1 MQINDSIHGFRI
13 NNIRHI
19 EEIKA
24 DLYEMIHEKTGAR
37 TMWLKRDDEN
47 KTFSIA
53 FKTTPVDDTGVFHIL
68 EHSVLN
74 GSKRYPVREP
84 FVYLLKGSLQTFL
97 NAMTYPDKTVYPV
110 SSRND
115 KDFINLMRV
124 YLDAVFY
131 PNVLS
136 DPNIFY
142 QEGWHYEL
150 NDAKDDPI
158 YKGVVFNEMK
168 GAFSSPDGLRSRYM
182 MHSLFPDTCYGN
194 ESGGDPEHITDL
206 TYEQF
211 CNAHR
216 KHYSPGNSYIILDG
230 DMDIDRVLGIINDE
244 YLSRFDADGEVT
256 VIEKQPAVMADPVTI
271 EFEVS
276 PKESGEGKAQT
287 AYGYVIGDFND
298 YEKIM
303 AFSLISSVLCGTNE
317 SPLKKAIL
325 SRGLAEDISFDVQDG
340 ILQPFVEIDVI
351 NTDLEKDAEIYR
363 TIREELERIVRE
375 GLDKEELEATLNQ
388 REFKAKERDFG
399 GAPKGLVFALTAL
412 DSWLYDG
419 DPVDSICFDRLF
431 EELRKKI
438 GTSYYEDLISELI
451 LNSRHCAKILLKPS
465 NVLGQ
470 KKAEHE
476 KEKLLQI
483 ASKWSET
490 DREELTQMNRKLQK
504 WQAEEDTP
512 EQKATLPALHLEDL
526 KKTPT
531 EYPLEVCT
539 HNGSNTVLKHDCDTN
554 GISYVTLNVEAD
566 DLQLQEYTALV
577 QMLSLLG
584 KLKTEHY
591 DPLTL
596 NRIMRSILGD
606 FGASFSPAMTYHS
619 QNQKNNITISWSS
632 LHRND
637 EEAVRL
643 IKEIIYT
650 TDFSDPQAI
659 RDVLKQNVF
668 ALEQGFINAGH
679 SLALQR
685 AAAHSSPLAVVS
697 EYAAGYEAYRYLKD
711 LDENWEEKKDAFLKK
726 LEELQKK
733 LFIKERYMLSVAGED
748 MPSIVKAILDDAP
761 NGSVGET
768 VEKKPLEHRREGIAV
783 PANISYAAKNS
794 SLRNEISDLGIMYV
808 ISNILSYD
816 YLWNNIRVKGGAY
829 GCGFRCGF
837 AKSANFYSYRDPN
850 PANSLKIYREV
861 TEYLRDF
868 CGREG
873 DIENYVVGTTGDFD
887 PLLSVKSAIRASDLE
902 YLMEISLQ
910 DKQEILNQILGADRE
925 KIKEAIAL
933 FEKMNLDD
941 NVCVIGN
948 RDALEKCRDQ
958 LDVIFDLNQ
967 KQA

>member
-1 MQINDSIHGFRI
+1 MQINDTIHGFKI

-24 DLYEMIHEKTGAR
+24 DLYEMIHEQTGAK
-37 TMWLKRDDEN
+37 TIWLKRDDEN

-84 FVYLLKGSLQTFL
+84 FVDLLKGSLQTFL

-110 SSRND
+110 SSRNN

-136 DPNIFY
+136 NPNIFY

-150 NDAKDDPI
+150 NEPKEDPI

-211 CNAHR
+211 CNAHK
-216 KHYSPGNSYIILDG
+216 KHYSPSNSYIVLDG
-230 DMDIDRVLGIINDE
+230 DMDIEQILGIINDE
-244 YLSRFDADGEVT
+244 YLSHFNSEGEVT

-271 EFEVS
+271 EFEIS
-276 PKESGEGKAQT
+276 PEQDGEGKAQMS
-287 AYGYVIGDFND
+287 YGYVVGDFND

-325 SRGLAEDISFDVQDG
+325 SKGLAEDISFDIQDG

-351 NTDLEKDAEIYR
+351 NADLENEEEIYR
-363 TIREELERIVRE
+363 TIREELERTVRE

-399 GAPKGLVFALTAL
+399 GAPKGLVFAITAL

-431 EELRKKI
+431 DELRKKI
-438 GTSYYEDLISELI
+438 STSYYEDLINDLI
-451 LNSRHCAKILLKPS
+451 LNSRHCAKVLLKPS

-476 KEKLLQI
+476 KEKLLSI
-483 ASKWSET
+483 ASTWSDK
-490 DREELTQMNRKLQK
+490 DRENLAEMNRRLQK

-531 EYPLEVCT
+531 EYPLEVCL
-539 HNGSNTVLKHDCDTN
+539 HNGTNTVLKHSNDTD
-554 GISYVTLNVEAD
+554 GISYVTLNIEAD
-566 DLQLQEYTALV
+566 DLQLQEYTVLV
-577 QMLSLLG
+577 QLLSYLG

-596 NRIMRSILGD
+596 SRLMKSILGD
-606 FGASFSPAMTYHS
+606 FSGSFSPSVTYHTH
-619 QNQKNNITISWSS
+619 NQKNVASISWSC

-637 EEAVRL
+637 DEAVRL
-643 IKEIIYT
+643 IKEILYT
-650 TDFSDPQAI
+650 TDFSDKKAV
-659 RDVLKQNVF
+659 RDILKQNIF
-668 ALEQGFINAGH
+668 IMEQGFINAGH
-679 SLALQR
+679 SFALQR
-685 AAAHSSPLAVVS
+685 AAAHCSSLAIVS
-697 EYAAGYEAYRYLKD
+697 ENAGGYEAYRYLKD
-711 LDENWEEKKDAFLKK
+711 LDESWDEKANAFIAK
-726 LEELQKK
+726 LEDLKKK
-733 LFIKERYMLSVAGED
+733 LFIKERYTVSVASED
-748 MPSIVKAILDDAP
+748 MPAIVKALLDDAP
-761 NGSVGET
+761 KGTVGKT
-768 VEKKPLEHRREGIAV
+768 TEKKPLDHKREGIAV
-783 PANISYAAKNS
+783 PANISYAAKS
-794 SLRNEISDLGIMYV
+794 SALRDDIKDLGIMYV
-808 ISNILSYD
+808 ISNILTFD

-850 PANSLKIYREV
+850 PANSLKIYRDV
-861 TEYLRDF
+861 TEYLKEF

-873 DIENYVVGTTGDFD
+873 DIENYIVGTTGDFD
-887 PLLSVKSAIRASDLE
+887 PLLSAKGAIRASDLE
-902 YLMEISLQ
+902 YLMEISLE
-910 DKQEILNQILGADRE
+910 DKQEILNQILSADRE
-925 KIKEAIAL
+925 KIKEAIRL
-933 FEKMNLDD
+933 FEKMNEED

-958 LDVIFDLNQ
+958 LDEIFDLSQ
-967 KQA
+967 KA

>member
-1 MQINDSIHGFRI
+1 MQINDMMHGFRI
-13 NNIRHI
+13 TNIRHV

-24 DLYEMIHEKTGAR
+24 DLYEMIHEQTGAKAI
-37 TMWLKRDDEN
+37 WLKRDDEN

-84 FVYLLKGSLQTFL
+84 FVDLLKGSLQTFL

-110 SSRND
+110 SSRNN

-124 YLDAVFY
+124 YLDAAFH

-136 DPNIFY
+136 NPNIFY

-150 NDAKDDPI
+150 NDPKEDPI

-216 KHYSPGNSYIILDG
+216 KHYSPGNSFIILDG
-230 DMDIDRVLGIINDE
+230 DMDIDQVLGIIDEE
-244 YLSRFDADGEVT
+244 YLSGFSKEGEVT
-256 VIEKQPAVMADPVTI
+256 VIEKQEAVMADPVMV

-276 PKESGEGKAQT
+276 PEESGEGKAQT
-287 AYGYVIGDFND
+287 SYGYVIGDFKD

-303 AFSLISSVLCGTNE
+303 ALSLISSVLCGTNE

-325 SRGLAEDISFDVQDG
+325 SKGLAEDISFDVQDG

-351 NTDLEKDAEIYR
+351 NTDLEKEEEIYA
-363 TIREELERIVRE
+363 TIRKELEKAVRD

-412 DSWLYDG
+412 DSWLYGG

-431 EELRKKI
+431 SELRKKI

-451 LNSRHCAKILLKPS
+451 LNSRHCAKVLLKPS

-476 KEKLLQI
+476 KEKLLDI
-483 ASKWSET
+483 AKTWSEK
-490 DREELTQMNRKLQK
+490 DREELVEMNRKLQT

-531 EYPLEVCT
+531 EYPLEVCH
-539 HNGSNTVLKHDCDTN
+539 HNGTNTVLKHNNDTD
-554 GISYVTLNVEAD
+554 GITYVTLNAEAD
-566 DLQLQEYTALV
+566 DLELQEYTVLV
-577 QMLSLLG
+577 QLLSYLG

-596 NRIMRSILGD
+596 SRLMKSILGD
-606 FGASFSPAMTYHS
+606 FAASFSPSATYHS
-619 QNQKNNITISWSS
+619 QIQKNVISVSWSC

-637 EEAVRL
+637 EEAVKL
-643 IKEIIYT
+643 IKEILYT
-650 TDFSDPQAI
+650 TDFSDRQAI
-659 RDVLKQNVF
+659 RDILKQNIF
-668 ALEQGFINAGH
+668 IMEQGFINAGH

-685 AAAHSSPLAVVS
+685 AAAHCSSLAVVS
-697 EYAAGYEAYRYLKD
+697 EHSAGYEAYRYLKD
-711 LDENWEEKKDAFLKK
+711 LDDSWDERADAFVAK
-726 LEELQKK
+726 LEELKK
-733 LFIKERYMLSVAGED
+733 RIFIKERYTVSVASED
-748 MPSIVKAILDDAP
+748 MPAIVKALLDDAP
-761 NGSVGET
+761 NGTIGET
-768 VEKKPLEHRREGIAV
+768 TEKKPLDHKREGIAV
-783 PANISYAAKNS
+783 PANISYAAKSS
-794 SLRNEISDLGIMYV
+794 SLRDDIKDLGIMYV
-808 ISNILSYD
+808 ISNILTFD

-837 AKSANFYSYRDPN
+837 SKSANFYSYRDPN
-850 PANSLKIYREV
+850 PANSLKIYGDV
-861 TEYLRDF
+861 TEYLKEF

-873 DIENYVVGTTGDFD
+873 DIENYIVGTTGDFD

-910 DKQEILNQILGADRE
+910 DKQEILNQILSADRE
-925 KIKEAIAL
+925 KIKEAIRL
-933 FEKMNLDD
+933 FEKMNEED

-958 LDVIFDLNQ
+958 LDVIFDLSQ

>member
-13 NNIRHI
+13 NKIRHV

-24 DLYEMIHEKTGAR
+24 DLYEMIHEQTGAK
-37 TMWLKRDDEN
+37 TIWLKRDDEN

-74 GSKRYPVREP
+74 GSKHYPVREP
-84 FVYLLKGSLQTFL
+84 FVDLLKGSLQTFL

-131 PNVLS
+131 PNVLN

-150 NDAKDDPI
+150 NDTKDDPI

-211 CNAHR
+211 CNAHK

-230 DMDIDRVLGIINDE
+230 DMDIEKVLRIINDE
-244 YLSRFDADGEVT
+244 YLSHFNSEGEVT
-256 VIEKQPAVMADPVTI
+256 VIEKQQAVMADPVTI

-276 PKESGEGKAQT
+276 PEESGEGKAQT
-287 AYGYVIGDFND
+287 AYGYVIGNFND

-325 SRGLAEDISFDVQDG
+325 SKGLAEDISFDVQDG

-351 NTDLEKDAEIYR
+351 NTDLEKEEEIDK
-363 TIREELERIVRE
+363 TIKEELKRIVKE

-399 GAPKGLVFALTAL
+399 GAPKGLVFALSAL

-419 DPVDSICFDRLF
+419 DPVDSICFDKLF
-431 EELRKKI
+431 RELRNKI
-438 GTSYYEDLISELI
+438 GTSYYEDLIDELI

-483 ASKWSET
+483 ASNWSDT
-490 DREELTQMNRKLQK
+490 DREELTEMNRKLQK

-531 EYPLEVCT
+531 EYPLEVCL
-539 HNGSNTVLKHDCDTN
+539 HDGSNTVLKHDCDTN
-554 GISYVTLNVEAD
+554 GISYVTLNVEAN
-566 DLQLQEYTALV
+566 DLQLQEYTVLV
-577 QMLSLLG
+577 QLLSFLG

-596 NRIMRSILGD
+596 SRIMRSILGD
-606 FGASFSPAMTYHS
+606 FAASFSPSMTYHS
-619 QNQKNNITISWSS
+619 QTQKNNISISWSS

-637 EEAVRL
+637 EEAVKL
-643 IKEIIYT
+643 IKEILYT
-650 TDFSDPQAI
+650 TDFTDPQAI
-659 RDVLKQNVF
+659 RDILKQNIF

-685 AAAHSSPLAVVS
+685 AAAHCSPLAVVS
-697 EYAAGYEAYRYLKD
+697 EYSAGYEAYKYLKD
-711 LDENWEEKKDAFLKK
+711 LDENWNEKKDAFLGK
-726 LEELQKK
+726 LEELQKR
-733 LFIKERYMLSVAGED
+733 LFIKERYTVSVAGED
-748 MPSIVKAILDDAP
+748 MPSIVKLLLDDAP
-761 NGSVGET
+761 EGSIGKAT
-768 VEKKPLEHRREGIAV
+768 EKKPLNHKREGIAV

-794 SLRNEISDLGIMYV
+794 SLRDEIKDLGVMYV

-850 PANSLKIYREV
+850 PANSLRIYKEA
-861 TEYLRDF
+861 TEYLKEF
-868 CGREG
+868 CDREG
-873 DIENYVVGTTGDFD
+873 DIENYIVGTTGDFD
-887 PLLSVKSAIRASDLE
+887 PLLSVKSAIRSSDLE
-902 YLMEISLQ
+902 YLMEISLE
-910 DKQEILNQILGADRE
+910 DKQEILNQILRADRE
-925 KIKEAIAL
+925 KIREAIRL
-933 FEKMNLDD
+933 FEKMNQDD

-948 RDALEKCRDQ
+948 REALEKCRDQ
-958 LDVIFDLNQ
+958 LDVIFDLSQ
-967 KQA
+967 KA